1 MLISNFKDNSVE
13 EESTLSSSISPMS
26 EDDLLLFER
35 EEMGREARLKKE
47 KHEIKC
53 KSWIYGILDIKDLI
67 LVNPIQVSF

>member
-1 MLISNFKDNSVE
+1 
-13 EESTLSSSISPMS
+13 MS

-47 KHEIKC
+47 NHEIKC
-53 KSWIYGILDIKDLI
+53 KSWIYGILDVKDLI

>member
-1 MLISNFKDNSVE
+1 MLIFNFKDNSVE

-47 KHEIKC
+47 KHEIKS
-53 KSWIYGILDIKDLI
+53 KSWIYGILDVKDLF